1 MKFFVSIALL
11 VFLVSPCKGVCQEP
25 SSTLLEN
32 NGVQGYWFPMMV
44 GDRLLK
50 DVTELKLLREKLTL
64 IDAKLEAK
72 DSLID
77 LLRQDAAASEAIAS
91 KWKLAFEEQVEVTHS
106 QQKYYEAEIESLKK
120 WYRSPVLWFS
130 VGVIVTGALAVGLNY
145 GLAETRN

>member
-11 VFLVSPCKGVCQEP
+11 VFLVAPCKGVCQEP

-32 NGVQGYWFPMMV
+32 NGVQGYWFPMTV

-64 IDAKLEAK
+64 IDTKLESK
-72 DSLID
+72 DNLID
-77 LLRQDAAASEAIAS
+77 LLRQDVAASEAIAD
-91 KWKLAFEEQVEVTHS
+91 KWRVAFEEQIEVTHS
-106 QQKYYEAEIESLKK
+106 QKKYYESEIKALKK

-130 VGVIVTGALAVGLNY
+130 VGVLVTGALAVGLNY